1 MAICGGA
8 AGSDRCWAGEEQG
21 RSGTVQRAWLV
32 DSTPSRLR
40 VKPSPLTWLQHC
52 MPASA
57 EVQAKSEF
65 LAEEL

>member
-1 MAICGGA
+1 MEE
-8 AGSDRCWAGEEQG
+8 SDRD
-21 RSGTVQRAWLV
+21 GTAQRAWLV

-52 MPASA
+52 MPSEV
-57 EVQAKSEF
+57 EVQAKLEF